1 MKRLIVSLAAIGA
14 LSACVS
20 VLPKPVVPD
29 ALYRLGPAP
38 ALQNASVDRL
48 VLVREPEAPRILAG
62 SEIAVRDGQGAIRLM
77 KGAEWADRLPR
88 MFQMTLLDHLGTDG
102 RGFALLPEAG
112 VRADMELSW
121 RLSEFA
127 LQERTALA
135 QAELVLLD
143 GKTRVPLKKLT
154 VKSTKQASSD
164 APGARAEALSEAGRD
179 IISQAGQFIASAQ
192 GEVD

>member
-1 MKRLIVSLAAIGA
+1 MKRLIVSMTAILA

-20 VLPKPVVPD
+20 LIPEPEVPG

-38 ALQNASVDRL
+38 ATLSISIDRS

-88 MFQMTLLDHLGTDG
+88 MFQMTLLDHLGADG
-102 RGFALLPEAG
+102 SGFALLPEAG

-127 LQERTALA
+127 LQGRTALA

-143 GKTRVPLKKLT
+143 GKTRAPLKKLT
-154 VKSTKQASSD
+154 VKSIREASSNE
-164 APGARAEALSEAGRD
+164 PGARAEALSQAGRD
-179 IISQAGQFIASAQ
+179 IIRQAGQFVAGAQ
-192 GEVD
+192 GEVS